1 MELKLQGGNEPFL
14 GNIVWHS
21 GTPLFLNGNKKDK
34 SGQLLIY
41 ALVIHIILLSQKF
54 L

>member
-1 MELKLQGGNEPFL
+1 MNYFLEIEFGTAELRF
-14 GNIVWHS
+14 V
-21 GTPLFLNGNKKDK
+21 LNGNKKDK